1 MKGQSKWDSLKES
14 FTNILTGYIIA
25 LVTQIITFPW
35 FDIDTTLGDNMI
47 ISLIF
52 TCVSLVR
59 LYIVRR
65 YYNYKEQRETN
76 HARK

>member
-1 MKGQSKWDSLKES
+1 MKGQSKWDSFKES

-25 LVTQIITFPW
+25 LVTQIIIFPW
-35 FDIDTTLGDNMI
+35 FDIDTTLGDNII